1 MLIIIIAVFLILS
14 FFPLWAIVRLPDWE
28 KKEEDREQEEYL
40 KMWMEERRRY
50 SSPPRTQ
57 PAMAVTPEPTYRH

>member
-1 MLIIIIAVFLILS
+1 MLIIAALLILS

-40 KMWMEERRRY
+40 KKWLER
-50 SSPPRTQ
+50 
-57 PAMAVTPEPTYRH
+57 HGK